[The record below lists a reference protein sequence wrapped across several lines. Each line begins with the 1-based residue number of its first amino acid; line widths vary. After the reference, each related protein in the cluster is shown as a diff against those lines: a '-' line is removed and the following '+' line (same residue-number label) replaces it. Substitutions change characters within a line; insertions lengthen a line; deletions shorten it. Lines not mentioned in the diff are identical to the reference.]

1 MKPATL
7 DAVTIGNAMV
17 DVITSVPEEFLR
29 EHDLT
34 KASMML
40 VTDERSQYLLSE
52 IGESFMASGGSV
64 ANTSHGLAS
73 LGGRA

>member
-17 DVITSVPEEFLR
+17 DVITSVPESFLL

-64 ANTSHGLAS
+64 ANT
-73 LGGRA
+73 